1 MSKEIR
7 QILSTLK
14 LPAFISFMTIMV
26 SYQLVWSQNVK
37 KNTIEIEHPYIIKP
51 FSGAKSA
58 AAYLIIRNHDDE
70 EFNLLQVTTTIGR
83 AMLHET
89 TTTDEGVVKMEHL
102 VRVNIPE
109 GDELI
114 MQPGGIHIM
123 IMGISKPLLV
133 GEEIPATLKFNNEI
147 EIDIEF
153 TVQERKKHSAVGAKS
168 KHAH

>member
-114 MQPGGIHIM
+114 MQPGGIHVM
-123 IMGISKPLLV
+123 IMGISRPLIV
-133 GEEIPATLKFNNEI
+133 GEKIPAKLNFSNDLEM
-147 EIDIEF
+147 DIEF
-153 TVQERKKHSAVGAKS
+153 TVQEHKKRSDVQTQS
-168 KHAH
+168 KHEH

>member
-1 MSKEIR
+1 MGRLFSSIKI
-7 QILSTLK
+7 IIVLSLTAIVISHQTL
-14 LPAFISFMTIMV
+14 
-26 SYQLVWSQNVK
+26 WSHELK
-37 KNTIEIEHPYIIKP
+37 KNAIEISNPFINKP
-51 FSGAKSA
+51 FAGANSA
-58 AAYLIIRNHDDE
+58 AGYLIIRNKYDK
-70 EFNLLQVTTTIGR
+70 EFNLLQVSTTLGR
-83 AMLHET
+83 AMLHKT
-89 TTTDEGVVKMEHL
+89 TTTEEGVVKMEHIMK
-102 VRVNIPE
+102 VNIPA